1 MLSPLPILLSVTGLS
16 IGYRSKTI
24 VEDITCNLACGEVLA
39 VVGHNGSGKST
50 LVKTLLGSLPP
61 LAGLL
66 DWPTGRP
73 RSIAHLG
80 QGTDFDS
87 RVPIRVRDVVEM
99 GAWPGL
105 GLFGRIDNACRDRI
119 GYALER
125 TGITEIADM
134 PLHKISSGQLQ
145 RTLFARTIVQDAQLI
160 LLDEPFTAVDQT
172 TEDVLIRLVDDWA
185 TEGRT
190 IILILHDLSTVL
202 QHCNSVLLLGGG
214 GALFGVPK
222 QTLTPGNLI
231 AYRYLSQSQA
241 AWLGDMYSQSIANYV

>member
-1 MLSPLPILLSVTGLS
+1 MTGLS

-24 VEDITCNLACGEVLA
+24 VEDITYNLACGEVLA

-73 RSIAHLG
+73 RSIAHLVKG
-80 QGTDFDS
+80 RFRQPRAHPGPRCS
-87 RVPIRVRDVVEM
+87 RNGCM
-99 GAWPGL
+99 AGL

-214 GALFGVPK
+214 GALF
-222 QTLTPGNLI
+222 
-231 AYRYLSQSQA
+231 
-241 AWLGDMYSQSIANYV
+241 D